1 MKKKLPI
8 SIVELVIYIVSALLA
23 IWALTYIALGITV
36 SFLRYDATLVFTD
49 NSLKSTTGNLGFLF
63 QGYIILASAVLL
75 SVVTLLVTAKKSDR
89 DFEKAQRRAARLAK
103 INNKPTEEV
112 VDVEATEK
120 PAQ

>member
-49 NSLKSTTGNLGFLF
+49 NSLKASTSGLGFLF